1 MRVDAI
7 PEIGSLSTAEKILLV
22 QDLWD
27 SIAADAAPLPV
38 PRSHLD
44 ELERRWERS
53 ASSPGDRRRKQMSHR
68 LASFLRSQ
76 QMRSWWWG
84 CSTALADRLPL
95 RPPWKIAPDA
105 HPTRGRPSPTSWT
118 PCSRPSGATSSSA
131 PTSSSPTICTP
142 CAARATRPSG
152 AASWCAARRASAPT
166 ARSCPG
172 SRQGRGPGRRRDGL
186 NAPTPGRPT
195 PNLRRGFEVKSYR
208 E

>member
-1 MRVDAI
+1 
-7 PEIGSLSTAEKILLV
+7 
-22 QDLWD
+22 
-27 SIAADAAPLPV
+27 
-38 PRSHLD
+38 
-44 ELERRWERS
+44 
-53 ASSPGDRRRKQMSHR
+53 MSHR
-68 LASFLRSQ
+68 LRFFPEVAADAVAGSRWHEERSPGLGEDCARMVYARCDEISRSPLACTVVAGRTGAGFSGDSPLPSTTSPQ
-76 QMRSWWWG
+76 VMRSWWWG

-105 HPTRGRPSPTSWT
+105 HPTRGRPPPTSWT

-172 SRQGRGPGRRRDGL
+172 SGQGRGPGRRRDGL
-186 NAPTPGRPT
+186 NAPAPGRPT

>member
-68 LASFLRSQ
+68 LRFFPEVAA
-76 QMRSWWWG
+76 G
-84 CSTALADRLPL
+84 
-95 RPPWKIAPDA
+95 DA
-105 HPTRGRPSPTSWT
+105 ILVVGLFHS
-118 PCSRPSGATSSSA
+118 
-131 PTSSSPTICTP
+131 
-142 CAARATRPSG
+142 
-152 AASWCAARRASAPT
+152 ARRPATT
-166 ARSCPG
+166 AATLEDRA
-172 SRQGRGPGRRRDGL
+172 GR
-186 NAPTPGRPT
+186 TPDER
-195 PNLRRGFEVKSYR
+195 
-208 E
+208 